1 MDLFMNIRDPEGQQ
15 QIWQYINIIIPK
27 FTDVSKPKADTLYC
41 KPNSRGVKSLYLMD
55 LRDGSKYDVTQ
66 TDGERAQDLTPD
78 PRLDFVQQ
86 EATQR
91 GGRDV
96 SQTRA
101 Q

>member
-1 MDLFMNIRDPEGQQ
+1 
-15 QIWQYINIIIPK
+15 
-27 FTDVSKPKADTLYC
+27 
-41 KPNSRGVKSLYLMD
+41 MD
-55 LRDGSKYDVTQ
+55 LRDGTKYDVTQ